1 MKINFSREAKFY
13 FEISLKK
20 NFFFNEPSDILETKF
35 WILNFEFSFQSST
48 QSSPLPPFFFLLNA
62 LLTSFEFLAIESAHN
77 IFRNA

>member
-1 MKINFSREAKFY
+1 MKINFSNEAKFY

-48 QSSPLPPFFFLLNA
+48 QSSPLPPFFFFTQRFANFVRIPRDRKC
-62 LLTSFEFLAIESAHN
+62 TQHIS
-77 IFRNA
+77 